1 MASHSQHEQQ
11 NEKSADEHKGGL
23 EVIPTTAA
31 AEDEA
36 DTVPTASALILT
48 ASSGT
53 SDEK

>member
-11 NEKSADEHKGGL
+11 NEKSADEHKDGL
-23 EVIPTTAA
+23 EVIPTT